1 MYLSGIWSHFR
12 DSLSLLRENYIYN
25 CSKSVLNQKKKK
37 KCLVVPKI
45 IRSDWYVLKKLETT
59 TTKIKQV
66 GRTIF

>member
-1 MYLSGIWSHFR
+1 MHTYLSGIWSHFR

-25 CSKSVLNQKKKK
+25 CLKSVLNQKK

-45 IRSDWYVLKKLETT
+45 IRSDWYILKKLETT
-59 TTKIKQV
+59 TKKIKQV